1 MTVAAEKLAVE
12 ALALP
17 EEDRLEIYLQLASSL
32 PLDTSRLA
40 ETLRRADE
48 MSSGQVQPMSM
59 KEFSGKIQSLRKQ
72 LG

>member
-17 EEDRLEIYLQLASSL
+17 EEDRLEIYLKLASSL

-40 ETLRRADE
+40 ETLRRVGE

-59 KEFSGKIQSLRKQ
+59 KDFSGKIQSLRKQ